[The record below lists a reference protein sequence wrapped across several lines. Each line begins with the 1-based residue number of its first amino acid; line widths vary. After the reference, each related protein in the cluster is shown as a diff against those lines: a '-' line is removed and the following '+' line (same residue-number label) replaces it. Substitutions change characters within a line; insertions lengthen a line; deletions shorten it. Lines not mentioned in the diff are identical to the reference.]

1 MSNFFVFR
9 NHESVDIDDVP
20 ECLLSK
26 WAVVNG
32 DRILGKQDLSR
43 IFKKTSN
50 IRMKR
55 IPDMFEYANIRM
67 SRFIPSCCLGMF
79 LENNL
84 FRIFKLGID
93 LWGEGYQIYFIH
105 YFEDI
110 FQ

>member
-1 MSNFFVFR
+1 MSKLQLTLPLLIFAKLTMSNFFVFR

-84 FRIFKLGID
+84 F
-93 LWGEGYQIYFIH
+93 
-105 YFEDI
+105 
-110 FQ
+110 